1 MVFTDAG
8 FSRVISKFR
17 LSASRGGGRGC
28 AHTRLIYVNWR
39 WRWRCTRACVCVCI
53 RCRLYLCT
61 HRPTAVGRASFVEC
75 GLILMGT
82 DDKQR
87 KQASSL
93 PGEICLL
100 LPRVQW
106 DLCATRVRVYTFA
119 VVEWSIPCRRRWRG
133 GGGGGWLRRRH
144 KDVDLFRSTRGAEER
159 TAWRRRAQGARY
171 IGKNYLFRS
180 DKYFRTTRNRRI
192 LNGERRI
199 YFQIWIDGKEIM
211 DHRSFIRFL

>member
-17 LSASRGGGRGC
+17 LSASRGGGSGC

-39 WRWRCTRACVCVCI
+39 WRWRWRCTRARARVCACVYVCI

-106 DLCATRVRVYTFA
+106 DPVRYTRIYARGSGVYRGGG
-119 VVEWSIPCRRRWRG
+119 VGRG
-133 GGGGGWLRRRH
+133 GGGGGGRLYAADTKMSTCFVFRLR
-144 KDVDLFRSTRGAEER
+144 
-159 TAWRRRAQGARY
+159 
-171 IGKNYLFRS
+171 GKNGVAADVVGENIAMINIFE
-180 DKYFRTTRNRRI
+180 
-192 LNGERRI
+192 LNG
-199 YFQIWIDGKEIM
+199 
-211 DHRSFIRFL
+211 S